1 MPAATTETVPP
12 TSVPETPVKP
22 KRNPLRIVLILIAV
36 AAAIFGASQFLG
48 ASTESTDDAQID
60 GHINAISPRVG
71 GTVTQVTVDD
81 NQYVKAGTLLV
92 QIDPRDYEVSVVKAK
107 ADLADAVANARAAGA
122 NVPITSA
129 TTENTLAN
137 TQAGETDAQSG
148 ISVSKKSFDAATAR
162 IAAARAKLQEEQ
174 ANYDRA
180 ASDQVRYKQLVDKEE
195 ISKQQYDSAVAA
207 SKAQF
212 AAVESAKASVAEA
225 EQNAEM
231 VKAQV
236 DQGQARLAQAHTQV
250 NTALTGPQQVTAT
263 RARFESAQAKVLQ
276 AQAALDQAELNA
288 GYTAIVAP
296 VSGLVGRK
304 SVEVGQNVSV
314 GQQLMAIVPSD
325 DIWVTANFKET
336 QLRKM
341 KPGQRAVVHVDS
353 YGRDYNGKVE
363 SIAAAAGS
371 KFSLLPAENA
381 TGNYVKVVQRVPVRI
396 RLDAGQDPEH
406 LLRPG
411 MSVVP
416 KVYLQ

>member
-1 MPAATTETVPP
+1 MPAATEPVL
-12 TSVPETPVKP
+12 ETPVPAAKP
-22 KRNPLRIVLILIAV
+22 KRNVLRIVLILLVV
-36 AAAIFGASQFLG
+36 AAAIFGAVSYFG
-48 ASTESTDDAQID
+48 SATESTDDAQID
-60 GHINAISPRVG
+60 GHINAISSRVSG
-71 GTVTQVTVDD
+71 NVTQVNVDD

-92 QIDPRDYEVSVVKAK
+92 QIDARDYEVSVARAK
-107 ADLADAVANARAAGA
+107 ADLADAVASARAAGA
-122 NVPITSA
+122 NIPITSA
-129 TTENTLAN
+129 TTTNTLAN
-137 TQAGETDAQSG
+137 TQAGEVDAQSG
-148 ISVSKKSFDAATAR
+148 IAVSQKSYDAAMAR
-162 IAAARAKLQEEQ
+162 IEAARAKLAEEQ

-180 ASDQVRYKQLVDKEE
+180 AADEARYKQLVDKEE
-195 ISKQQYDSAVAA
+195 ISKQQYDSALAA

-212 AAVESAKASVAEA
+212 ASVESAKASVAEA

-231 VKAQV
+231 TKAEV
-236 DQGQARLAQAHTQV
+236 LQGQARLTQAHTQF

-325 DIWVTANFKET
+325 DIWITANFKET

-396 RLDAGQDPEH
+396 RLDAGQDPDH

-416 KVYLQ
+416 KVYLR